1 MPLPKVDFTACHPS
15 PGFLA
20 GLKKLIS
27 GLPEDASKTAEP
39 DYIKA
44 MVDCEQKNGIRRNRM
59 LIADITPAATGELY
73 IYVNDAIL
81 AWESRT
87 GHTFYK
93 NNNGKAKVT
102 VTRLVAPAAVA
113 GEPDTV
119 LKPEDRK

>member
-1 MPLPKVDFTACHPS
+1 MFLPKMDFKACHPS
-15 PGFLA
+15 PGFWTS
-20 GLKKLIS
+20 LKKQVLGPHDS
-27 GLPEDASKTAEP
+27 ASEAATP

-44 MVDCEQKNGIRRNRM
+44 SLDCEREKGIRRNPV
-59 LIADITPAATGELY
+59 LVADITPAATGELY

-81 AWESRT
+81 AWQRRD

-113 GEPDTV
+113 
-119 LKPEDRK
+119 